1 MNNFY
6 VKLDYLKRNSLIHGN
21 VNGQKLTVIL
31 RRCQKIY
38 IEPILGTPLHKDL
51 LDKIGNDTLNANE
64 QELLDDYLIPAL
76 MIATEMMTAHY
87 QNTEIRNKNTGT
99 ANDEY
104 TTANSEG
111 ENEVFVGH
119 LKKDFEAYKRAMIG
133 YLCDN
138 EDNFPLYDVCT
149 SNKEDIK
156 SESDSDSF
164 DDTALFII

>member
-1 MNNFY
+1 MNSFY

-21 VNGQKLTVIL
+21 VNGSKLTVIL

-51 LDKIGNDTLNANE
+51 LDKIASDTLNANE
-64 QELLDDYLIPAL
+64 EELLDDYLLPAL
-76 MIATEMMTAHY
+76 MIAVEMMTAEY
-87 QNTEIRNKNTGT
+87 QNTEIRNKNTGK

-104 TTANSEG
+104 TTANGDG
-111 ENEVFVGH
+111 ENEIFTGQ
-119 LKKDFEAYKRAMIG
+119 LKRDFNAYKSAMIG

-138 EDNFPLYDVCT
+138 EDNFPLYNVCT
-149 SNKEDIK
+149 DNKEDIR

-164 DDTALFII
+164 DDTTMFIY